1 MARNRVFYQSES
13 VFAGPDGAT
22 GVHVDLVQG
31 DDNLLEE
38 NNNIKR
44 LQRIQSANY
53 SFTIDRTDVNQFG
66 ELAAID
72 RIILTSPTV
81 SMDFSYILANMA
93 NESIL
98 GFDIDGT
105 NSAIANILD
114 KSKDERNYFIKT
126 SAEGVDNIGS
136 EVSTAETDTKLDG
149 VIGIGN
155 GFMTSYT
162 AEGAVGDFPTASVSV
177 EGLNMTFDQNTSGN
191 IIPGIDPTDGSKIS
205 WLTYVLPTGMNSA
218 LSTTVVG
225 SNSTDLTTALRP
237 GDITFDL
244 VPAGGAGEVDFA
256 GMGSVDSA
264 NLQSFSCS
272 FDMTRTPIEKL
283 GSRFAFSREIDFPI
297 TVTFTIDAVLGD
309 LTNGNLSDIVD
320 ADSSYDI
327 SVDLKGKDVNDSSNA
342 SKAKYTVKKA
352 KLDSQEFTS
361 DIGSN
366 KSVSLTFSAQ
376 VGGPNQSDV
385 GLFMNGVNS

>member
-22 GVHVDLVQG
+22 GVHVDLAAG
-31 DDNLLEE
+31 STNHDEE
-38 NNNIKR
+38 VNPIKR

-53 SFTIDRTDVNQFG
+53 SFTVDRTDVNQFG

-81 SMDFSYILANMA
+81 SMDFSYILANVS

-98 GFDIDGT
+98 GFKTDGST
-105 NSAIANILD
+105 SAITNIID
-114 KSKDERNYFIKT
+114 KTKDERNYFIKT
-126 SAEGVDNIGS
+126 SAAGVDNIGS
-136 EVSTAETDTKLDG
+136 EVALGSGDTATDG

-155 GFMTSYT
+155 GFITSYT

-177 EGLNMTFDQNTSGN
+177 EGLNMTFQTNTSGN
-191 IIPGIDPTDGSKIS
+191 IIPGVNPVDGSKCG
-205 WLTYVLPTGMNSA
+205 WLTYVLPTGIEGTLANKNHS
-218 LSTTVVG
+218 

-237 GDITFDL
+237 GDISFTLKDHGSTAASI
-244 VPAGGAGEVDFA
+244 AGFGAITD
-256 GMGSVDSA
+256 A
-264 NLQSFSCS
+264 NVQSFSCS

-297 TVTFTIDAVLGD
+297 NVSFTVDAVMGD
-309 LTNGNLSDIVD
+309 LTNGNLADIVD
-320 ADSSYDI
+320 SDGAYDI
-327 SVDLKGKDVNDSSNA
+327 KVTLKGKDINDTTA
-342 SKAKYTVKKA
+342 EAKATYEVKKA

-366 KSVSLTFSAQ
+366 KSVSLTFTAQ
-376 VGGPNQSDV
+376 VGGPNQTNV
-385 GLFMNGVNS
+385 GLFIGGKTS

>member
-13 VFAGPDGAT
+13 VFAGPAGAT
-22 GVHVDLVQG
+22 GIHVDLLEG
-31 DDNLLEE
+31 SKNLLEE
-38 NNNIKR
+38 NNNVKR

-53 SFTIDRTDVNQFG
+53 SFTVDRTDVNQFG

-72 RIILTSPTV
+72 RIVLTSPTV
-81 SMDFSYILANMA
+81 SMDFSYILANMS

-98 GFDIDGT
+98 GFDIGGS
-105 NSAIANILD
+105 NSAIKYILD
-114 KSKDERNYFIKT
+114 KTKDERNYFIKT

-136 EVSTAETDTKLDG
+136 EVSLDKGGTATDG

-191 IIPGIDPTDGSKIS
+191 IIPGVNPVDGSKIT
-205 WLTYVLPTGMNSA
+205 WLTYVLPTGMDGYRTDTDWS
-218 LSTTVVG
+218 
-225 SNSTDLTTALRP
+225 SNSKDLTTALRP
-237 GDITFDL
+237 GDVTFDL
-244 VPAGGAGEVDFA
+244 TPHGDSGEVDFA

-264 NLQSFSCS
+264 NVQSFSCS

-309 LTNGNLSDIVD
+309 LTTGNLSDLVD
-320 ADSSYDI
+320 ADASYDI
-327 SVDLKGKDVNDSSNA
+327 AVTLKGKDSNDTSSTV
-342 SKAKYTVKKA
+342 KAKYTVKKA
-352 KLDSQEFTS
+352 KLDSEEFTS

-376 VGGPNQSDV
+376 VGGPNQTDV
-385 GLFMNGVNS
+385 GLFMSGVNS

>member
-13 VFAGPDGAT
+13 VFAGPAGAT
-22 GVHVDLVQG
+22 GIHVDLHEG
-31 DDNLLEE
+31 SKNLLEE
-38 NNNIKR
+38 NNNVKR

-53 SFTIDRTDVNQFG
+53 SFTVDRTDVNQFG

-72 RIILTSPTV
+72 RIVLTSPTV
-81 SMDFSYILANMA
+81 SMDFSYILANMS

-98 GFDIDGT
+98 GFDIGGS
-105 NSAIANILD
+105 NSAIKYILD
-114 KSKDERNYFIKT
+114 KTKDERNYFIKT
-126 SAEGVDNIGS
+126 SAEGVDNVGS
-136 EVSTAETDTKLDG
+136 EVSLDKGGAATDG

-191 IIPGIDPTDGSKIS
+191 IIPGVNPVDGSKIT

-218 LSTTVVG
+218 LATTEVS

-244 VPAGGAGEVDFA
+244 IPHGGAGEVDFA
-256 GMGSVDSA
+256 GMGSIDNA
-264 NLQSFSCS
+264 NVQSFSCS

-297 TVTFTIDAVLGD
+297 TVTFTIDAVLGE
-309 LTNGNLSDIVD
+309 LTTGNLSDIVD
-320 ADSSYDI
+320 ADASYDI
-327 SVDLKGKDVNDSSNA
+327 TVTLKGKDSNDTSSA
-342 SKAKYTVKKA
+342 TKAKYTVKKA
-352 KLDSQEFTS
+352 KLDSEEFTS

-376 VGGPNQSDV
+376 VGGPNQTDV
-385 GLFMNGVNS
+385 GLFMSGVNS

>member
-13 VFAGPDGAT
+13 VFAGPAGAT
-22 GVHVDLVQG
+22 GIHVDLHEG
-31 DDNLLEE
+31 SKNLLEE
-38 NNNIKR
+38 NNNVKR

-53 SFTIDRTDVNQFG
+53 SFTVDRTDVNQFG

-72 RIILTSPTV
+72 RIVLTSPTV
-81 SMDFSYILANMA
+81 SMDFSYILANMS

-98 GFDIDGT
+98 GFDIGGS
-105 NSAIANILD
+105 NSAIKYILD
-114 KSKDERNYFIKT
+114 KTKDERNYFIKT
-126 SAEGVDNIGS
+126 SAEGVDNVGS
-136 EVSTAETDTKLDG
+136 EVSLDKGGAATDG

-191 IIPGIDPTDGSKIS
+191 IIPGVNPVDGSKIT

-218 LSTTVVG
+218 LATTEVS

-244 VPAGGAGEVDFA
+244 IPHGGAGEVDFA
-256 GMGSVDSA
+256 GMGSIDNA
-264 NLQSFSCS
+264 NVQSFSCS

-297 TVTFTIDAVLGD
+297 TVTFTIDAVLGE
-309 LTNGNLSDIVD
+309 LTTGNLSDIVD
-320 ADSSYDI
+320 ADASYDI
-327 SVDLKGKDVNDSSNA
+327 SVELKGKDANDASSTK
-342 SKAKYTVKKA
+342 KAKYTVKRA
-352 KLDSQEFTS
+352 KLDSEEFTS

-376 VGGPNQSDV
+376 VGGPNQTDV
-385 GLFMNGVNS
+385 GLFMSGVNS